1 MCHLRPCEY
10 VLSEG
15 GGKQLGGLYESRR
28 FISISFLFYSLEN
41 NPPVPTL
48 QPGHNPLH
56 RFLGFNPNNHLLSM
70 SARDPN
76 DGREMP
82 PNGHSH
88 MSVNTLRGVR
98 KVRADFFLYI
108 QDCGLIIYT
117 TFISYLPQIGVHMS
131 LHVNLIS
138 SFLFP
143 IPPLRIL
150 HILKKDLRRVSNV
163 HLHGYLTSSSLT
175 QNAILL

>member
-1 MCHLRPCEY
+1 MFLVRG
-10 VLSEG
+10 VSR
-15 GGKQLGGLYESRR
+15 LGVSTRVGS
-28 FISISFLFYSLEN
+28 SFRSFYPFFFSLEN

-88 MSVNTLRGVR
+88 MSVNTLQGVR
-98 KVRADFFLYI
+98 KVRRCFILLRSRSWTHMLLPSVISHRLAFTYPRMSTRHRLFSFRYPFHGSSI
-108 QDCGLIIYT
+108 FSKKTYKEYR
-117 TFISYLPQIGVHMS
+117 TFIRMVI
-131 LHVNLIS
+131 
-138 SFLFP
+138 
-143 IPPLRIL
+143 
-150 HILKKDLRRVSNV
+150 
-163 HLHGYLTSSSLT
+163 
-175 QNAILL
+175 

>member
-1 MCHLRPCEY
+1 MFWRG
-10 VLSEG
+10 VSSSG
-15 GGKQLGGLYESRR
+15 VSTRVGSSFR
-28 FISISFLFYSLEN
+28 FFFLYSLED

-56 RFLGFNPNNHLLSM
+56 KFLGFNPNNHLLSM

-98 KVRADFFLYI
+98 KVRHFFCTLKAMDAYI
-108 QDCGLIIYT
+108 
-117 TFISYLPQIGVHMS
+117 TFISYLPQIGVH
-131 LHVNLIS
+131 IS
-138 SFLFP
+138 SHVSPISFFLFP
-143 IPPLRIL
+143 ILLLRIL
-150 HILKKDLRRVSNV
+150 HILKRDLQRVSNV
-163 HLHGYLTSSSLT
+163 HPHGCLTSSSPT
-175 QNAILL
+175 